1 MLFRSAF
8 ARALAKV
15 SNGQDGSP
23 RDHDA
28 RLTRVRIER
37 LAQPLDPDTVRPRI
51 RATLY
56 AVCLVAVPPL
66 ILIGTII
73 YS

>member
-1 MLFRSAF
+1 M
-8 ARALAKV
+8 
-15 SNGQDGSP
+15 
-23 RDHDA
+23 
-28 RLTRVRIER
+28 RIER